1 MSDDY
6 RRYDE
11 QGVNPD
17 HLADTNP
24 MLAVREVPLP
34 LWRRLVG
41 LLSLLAAIALT
52 VASAALLIMPAST
65 PTPAPTAGV
74 SDGSSEN
81 ATPAEPTALPATPI
95 PVEVAGGAATAE
107 MLLAPTLSPEQ
118 IAALLAQPVTSAA
131 VERGFTF
138 VRNDANP
145 FTVIP
150 DRPRR
155 EITEYTVVSGDTM
168 FTIAER
174 FGLKPESLAWS
185 NPRSIIGGLRPGMAI
200 TIPPTDGAVEQISN
214 DRTIADLARGYSV
227 DPYAI
232 IDWESNGLQG
242 ATPDTVLLSGMNI
255 FVPGG
260 QAEQINWAPRVERS
274 GGDASGAGGTI
285 SFELGDPGSCGPQPN
300 PGGFGGWTR
309 PLNGYSFTR
318 GFASWHPGVD
328 LAAPVGT
335 PVSAALGGN
344 VIFRGWNS
352 YGYGYLIVLAH
363 GPITTVYGHLSEI
376 YVSCGQSVGPGTVIG
391 AVGNT
396 GNSSGPH
403 LHFEIRFNDI
413 ETDPTS
419 IMAF

>member
-1 MSDDY
+1 MSEDFD
-6 RRYDE
+6 R
-11 QGVNPD
+11 QNTHTD

-24 MLAVREVPLP
+24 MPALRELPLP

-41 LLSLLAAIALT
+41 LISLLAAGALT
-52 VASAALLIMPAST
+52 VASAAILIMPASA
-65 PTPAPTAGV
+65 PTPVPA
-74 SDGSSEN
+74 N
-81 ATPAEPTALPATPI
+81 ATQAAATEPTTLPATPI
-95 PVEVAGGAATAE
+95 PVEVMAGAATAE
-107 MLLAPTLSPEQ
+107 IVAAAPTLSPEQ
-118 IAALLAQPVTSAA
+118 IAALLAQPVTPVA
-131 VERGFTF
+131 VESGFTF
-138 VRNDANP
+138 IRDTSDP
-145 FTVIP
+145 FTIIP

-155 EITEYTVVSGDTM
+155 EITEYAVVAGDTM

-185 NPRSIIGGLRPGMAI
+185 NPRSIIGGLRPGMSI

-214 DRTIADLARGYSV
+214 DRTIADLAEGYSV
-227 DPYAI
+227 DPLVI

-285 SFELGDPGSCGPQPN
+285 AFELGDPGSCGPQPN

-309 PLNGYSFTR
+309 PLSGYSFTR

-335 PVSAALGGN
+335 PVTAALGGN

-376 YVSCGQSVGPGTVIG
+376 YVSCGQSVAPGTVIG
-391 AVGNT
+391 GVGST

-403 LHFEIRFNDI
+403 LHFEVRFNDI
-413 ETDPTS
+413 ETDPTT
-419 IMAF
+419 IMPF